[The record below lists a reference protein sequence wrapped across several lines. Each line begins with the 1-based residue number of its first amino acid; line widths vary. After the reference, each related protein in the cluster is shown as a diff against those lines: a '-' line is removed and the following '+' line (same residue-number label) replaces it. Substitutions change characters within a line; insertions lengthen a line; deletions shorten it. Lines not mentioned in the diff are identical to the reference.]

1 MVHQF
6 AAARLDETRRDVT
19 PVKSVVHPGWFA
31 QDWQME
37 DEADDD
43 STEVAMRFTAF
54 AQLMRTSGALDRS
67 SADILSELGLT
78 AGAFF
83 ALLELQA
90 AGPDGLAP
98 SELARRL
105 AVARRTATLY
115 VDILAKEGWVSRD
128 PHPADRR
135 MVLARL
141 TPEGHGLLDRVSDTY
156 RRRLGDLV
164 GTLSSLQ
171 AERLRQLL
179 ALVPLEHDTL
189 DSAFLLQSTDA
200 SALV

>member
-1 MVHQF
+1 MVQQLAGSRHDGGRG
-6 AAARLDETRRDVT
+6 AGAPGREI
-19 PVKSVVHPGWFA
+19 VHPGWFV
-31 QDWQME
+31 QDWPIE
-37 DEADDD
+37 DEPDDD
-43 STEVAMRFTAF
+43 SNEVAMRFTAF
-54 AQLMRTSGALDRS
+54 AQLMRSAGALDRS

-90 AGPDGLAP
+90 AGPEGLAP

-141 TPEGHGLLDRVSDTY
+141 TEEGHGLLNRVSDAY
-156 RRRLGDLV
+156 RRRLGDLM
-164 GTLSSLQ
+164 GTLSPLQ

-179 ALVPLEHDTL
+179 AIIPLEHDTI
-189 DSAFLLQSTDA
+189 DSAFLLQATGS
-200 SALV
+200 